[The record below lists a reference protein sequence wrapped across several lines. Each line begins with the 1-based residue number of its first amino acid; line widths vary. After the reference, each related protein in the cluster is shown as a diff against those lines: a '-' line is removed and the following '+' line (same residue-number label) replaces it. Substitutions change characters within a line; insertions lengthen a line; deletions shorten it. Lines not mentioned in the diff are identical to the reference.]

1 MSAEIHF
8 ALWSEP
14 AQPEVVALGDEVRR
28 FREIIFC
35 GDGLKQFILRPA
47 GQGTDR
53 RRVARKHGVG
63 KRVYPKHRYM
73 HNSIFP
79 EPKPLHN
86 NLRLGMVK
94 ALPWPTQSSRAN
106 VQ

>member
-14 AQPEVVALGDEVRR
+14 AQPEVVPLGDEVRR

-35 GDGLKQFILRPA
+35 GDSLKQFILRPT

-73 HNSIFP
+73 HNGIFP
-79 EPKPLHN
+79 EPKTFHN
-86 NLRLGMVK
+86 NLRVGMVK